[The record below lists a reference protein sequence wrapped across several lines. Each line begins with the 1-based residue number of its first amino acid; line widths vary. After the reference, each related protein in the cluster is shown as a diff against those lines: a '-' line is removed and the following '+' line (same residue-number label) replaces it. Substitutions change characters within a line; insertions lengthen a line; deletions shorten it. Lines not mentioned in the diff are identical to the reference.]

1 MPNIAQSAQIH
12 KNECHLAGFI
22 AKAPD
27 LRYTTS
33 GKAVATLTLG
43 TKYKESTEFH
53 RVVCWEQLAE
63 KAGLVTKGTFVQI
76 VGRLQTRSWDDKQS
90 GQKKY
95 ITEVVA
101 WQFVV
106 PGKEPVTP
114 NIHGVEATDADI
126 PF

>member
-1 MPNIAQSAQIH
+1 MENHDKH

-22 AKAPD
+22 AKVPD

-33 GKAVATLTLG
+33 GKAVAAMTIG

-53 RVVCWEQLAE
+53 RVVCWEELAE
-63 KAGLVTKGTFVQI
+63 KAKPLTKGEFIKV
-76 VGRLQTRSWDDKQS
+76 VGRLRTRSWDDKPS

-95 ITEVVA
+95 MTEVIA
-101 WQFVV
+101 WQLIT
-106 PGKEPVTP
+106 GKEPVTVSTTGAQ
-114 NIHGVEATDADI
+114 ITDADT